1 MARMRRKGGVG
12 GAGKGERKKTSP
24 ETAAREPAPSGAA
37 KGMDRKSRLVVASLM
52 GGLLGLF
59 LLIGVLAPDPLHN
72 EGRPAGVTVFW
83 RLLFLLVPLAVM
95 YGLLWGE
102 NFLGFV
108 KRSKARKKS

>member
-12 GAGKGERKKTSP
+12 GVGQGERKKTSP
-24 ETAAREPAPSGAA
+24 EIAREPSPSGAA

-72 EGRPAGVTVFW
+72 EGGPAGVTIFW

>member
-1 MARMRRKGGVG
+1 MARMRRKGKVG
-12 GAGKGERKKTSP
+12 GAGQGERRKTS
-24 ETAAREPAPSGAA
+24 ESAARERASSGVA

-59 LLIGVLAPDPLHN
+59 LLIGVLAPDPLHD
-72 EGRPAGVTVFW
+72 EGRPAGVTIFW

-102 NFLGFV
+102 NFVGFV
-108 KRSKARKKS
+108 KRSKARRKS

>member
-1 MARMRRKGGVG
+1 MARMRRKGGIA
-12 GAGKGERKKTSP
+12 GAGQGERKRSLP
-24 ETAAREPAPSGAA
+24 ETVRKETAQTASA
-37 KGMDRKSRLVVASLM
+37 KGMDRKSGLVVASLM

-59 LLIGVLAPDPLHN
+59 LLIGVLAPDPLNN
-72 EGRPAGVTVFW
+72 EGRPAAVTIAW

-102 NFLGFV
+102 SFLGFL